1 MAFYL
6 AIIFVIYILSSIIY
20 ATYIKENLV
29 LYKYNKN
36 QRRLLKQIKM
46 RYSKVNISNLE
57 ADLNRITNE
66 AKSVEE
72 NLSKIKK
79 YIPLTKQTED
89 LIYLNST
96 TISDK
101 LLESDETK

>member
-6 AIIFVIYILSSIIY
+6 VIIIVIYILSSIFY

-36 QRRLLKQIKM
+36 QRRLLKQIKT

-66 AKSVEE
+66 AKSLEE

>member
-1 MAFYL
+1 MAFYIV
-6 AIIFVIYILSSIIY
+6 IIFVIYILSSIIY

-36 QRRLLKQIKM
+36 QRRLLKQIKT

-57 ADLNRITNE
+57 ADINRITNE

-101 LLESDETK
+101 LLESDETR

>member
-6 AIIFVIYILSSIIY
+6 VIIFVIYILSSIIY

-36 QRRLLKQIKM
+36 QRRLLKQIKT

>member
-1 MAFYL
+1 MTIYL
-6 AIIFVIYILSSIIY
+6 VVIFVIYILSSIIY

-36 QRRLLKQIKM
+36 QRRLLKQIKK
-46 RYSKVNISNLE
+46 RFSQVNISNLE
-57 ADLNRITNE
+57 SDLNRFTNE
-66 AKSVEE
+66 TKSIEE

-79 YIPLTKQTED
+79 YIPMKKQTED
-89 LIYLNST
+89 LIYLNSSS
-96 TISDK
+96 ISDK

>member
-6 AIIFVIYILSSIIY
+6 VIIFVIYILSSIIY

-36 QRRLLKQIKM
+36 QRRLLKQIKT

-96 TISDK
+96 TISEK

>member
-1 MAFYL
+1 MAYYL
-6 AIIFVIYILSSIIY
+6 VIIFVIYILSSIIY
-20 ATYIKENLV
+20 VTYIKENLV

-46 RYSKVNISNLE
+46 KYSQVNISNLE
-57 ADLNRITNE
+57 ADINRLTNE
-66 AKSVEE
+66 TKSVEE
-72 NLSKIKK
+72 NLGKIKK

-96 TISDK
+96 SISDK